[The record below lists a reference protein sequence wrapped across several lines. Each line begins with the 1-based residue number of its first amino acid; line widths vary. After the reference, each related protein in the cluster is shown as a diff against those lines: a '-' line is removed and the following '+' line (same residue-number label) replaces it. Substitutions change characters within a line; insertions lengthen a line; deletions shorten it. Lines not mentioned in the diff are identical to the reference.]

1 MSKKRVHSAFV
12 ILFLV
17 LIAAR
22 IGVAEGSVSTVTRG
36 ANFGNLQNAIG
47 TMAAPIVKNGS
58 KVGIYIKSLTD
69 NQVLYQNNP
78 DRPLIPASNEKIVTS
93 VGAYYLLGPNYRYK
107 TELYMQNPSPIL
119 SGYYFGDLA
128 IKGYGDP
135 MLEDLAIGGLLAD
148 SPLKSVKN
156 FNGKLYIDDTF
167 FDNQRFGKDWHE
179 QYVKEIGALIL
190 RDTNFIRIGDRPEVL
205 PACVGK
211 AIDGIM
217 STLNINHNGK
227 VIPGEPVPEGMS
239 LVATR
244 LSAPLLDIMATG
256 LKMSDNSILEQIF
269 KTISAEQY
277 GLGSANSSTQLLK
290 NYYQKKVGLDPEK
303 YQIVDGSGLSRSNS
317 IPPSYLGKLLEY
329 AFYHPYQNKEVSTA
343 DAFKLALSEQHPYLN
358 ALSVAGVDGTLD
370 KRMDGL
376 KVYGK
381 TGTLFQVDAVSGYV
395 ITNTNRVVVFSILVN
410 DFNVGRRDLR
420 KMEDKL
426 VQYIAEN
433 Y

>member
-12 ILFLV
+12 FLFLALFV
-17 LIAAR
+17 AR
-22 IGVAEGSVSTVTRG
+22 IGVAEGSVSAVTRE
-36 ANFGNLQNAIG
+36 ANFSDLQNAI
-47 TMAAPIVKNGS
+47 TSMAGPIVKNGG
-58 KVGIYIKSLTD
+58 KVGIYVKSLSD
-69 NQVLYQNNP
+69 NRVLYQTNS
-78 DRPLIPASNEKIVTS
+78 DRALIPASNEKIVTS

-107 TELYMQNPSPIL
+107 TELYMQNPSMIL

-135 MLEDLAIGGLLAD
+135 MLQDLEIGGLLAD
-148 SPLKSVKN
+148 SPLNGVKN

-211 AIDGIM
+211 AIDSIM
-217 STLNINHNGK
+217 GKLNINHVGK

-244 LSAPLLDIMATG
+244 LSTPLLNIMATG

-277 GLGSANSSTQLLK
+277 GLGSASGSTQILK
-290 NYYQKKVGLDPEK
+290 NYYQKKMGLNPEK
-303 YQIVDGSGLSRSNS
+303 YEIVDGSGLSRSNS
-317 IPPSYLGKLLEY
+317 ISPFYLAKLLEY
-329 AFYHPYQNKEVSTA
+329 AFYHPYQDKEVSTSEA
-343 DAFKLALSEQHPYLN
+343 MRLALTDQHPYLK

-370 KRMDGL
+370 RRMEGI

-381 TGTLFQVDAVSGYV
+381 TGTLFKVDAVSGYL
-395 ITNTNRVVVFSILVN
+395 ITNANRVVVFSILVN
-410 DFNVGRRDLR
+410 DFNIGRHDLR
-420 KMEDKL
+420 KMEDNL
-426 VQYIAEN
+426 VGYIAEN